1 MEGKTQSISNKT
13 KIIIAIIVVV
23 IAALG
28 IGLWQI
34 IKRSDT
40 SDKTVTIVIQYENGN
55 DKVYNCHTNK
65 AVLVDLINE
74 KSQLKAKIEGG
85 MLIEIGGLKQNKSNN
100 EYIMIYTSL
109 EGYFNSEWGW
119 VVYKS
124 VEYYSATVGIGDLP
138 LVDGQI
144 IIFYIPIW

>member
-13 KIIIAIIVVV
+13 KIIIALVVV
-23 IAALG
+23 VVAALG

-40 SDKTVTIVIQYENGN
+40 SDKTVTIVIQYENGS

-74 KSQLKAKIEGG
+74 KSQLKAVIG
-85 MLIEIGGLKQNKSNN
+85 MGFISEIGGLKPDASKN
-100 EYIMIYTSL
+100 EFIAMFTSL
-109 EGYFNSEWGW
+109 ENYSDSTWGS

-124 VEYYSATVGIGDLP
+124 LEYYSATVGIDDLP

-144 IIFYIPIW
+144 IIFCIQRW